1 MLQLKCVPYLKIFG
15 SMPVRLSGGALPGVI
30 KYPGINLLFR
40 NTFLFEAVK
49 AARKQSRGQ
58 SDNV

>member
-1 MLQLKCVPYLKIFG
+1 
-15 SMPVRLSGGALPGVI
+15 MPVRLSGGALPGVI
-30 KYPGINLLFR
+30 KFPGINLLFR